1 MDFWYVFTVLAR
13 SDLDEVVLDHV
24 ETTWHSLGT
33 CAMKPREEGGVV
45 DARLNVYGKI
55 FLLAYTV
62 FPFYLIILPQAL
74 KT

>member
-55 FLLAYTV
+55 FLLRLYS
-62 FPFYLIILPQAL
+62 FSLFIILPQAL